1 MLGDNRVNEQPGL
14 TVFHT
19 VWVREHNRLAK
30 QLAYLNPHWDD
41 ERLYQEARKIVIAE
55 NQHVTYNEW
64 LPLVLG
70 TDYMAELDILPVTY
84 GYNNNYDPEVIIII
98 VISEAIIMIILQV
111 NPAILNSFAAAA
123 FRFGHSL
130 IQGMLE

>member
-1 MLGDNRVNEQPGL
+1 MLFLTVDGARIPGDSRSNEQPGL
-14 TVFHT
+14 TVYHT
-19 VWVREHNRLAK
+19 VWVREHNRLARH
-30 QLAYLNPHWDD
+30 LAYLNPHWDD
-41 ERLYQEARKIVIAE
+41 ERLYQEARRIVIAE

-70 TDYMAELDILPVTY
+70 ADYMAELEILPLTY
-84 GYNNNYDPEVIIII
+84 GYNNKYDA
-98 VISEAIIMIILQV
+98 SV
-111 NPAILNSFAAAA
+111 NPAILNSFASAA